1 MIEWYEYLEKNQKL
15 VFRLYF
21 LLMKI
26 LGAINLPDWS
36 ILDLKNDQHT
46 TTYKTFNMILDR
58 LQTVTQRKSSGSLI
72 TLLNR

>member
-1 MIEWYEYLEKNQKL
+1 MIEWYEYLKVNQKL

-26 LGAINLPDWS
+26 LGAINLPDWR
-36 ILDLKNDQHT
+36 ILDLKNDQYT

>member
-1 MIEWYEYLEKNQKL
+1 MIEWYEYLEVNQKL

-26 LGAINLPDWS
+26 LGAINLPDWR
-36 ILDLKNDQHT
+36 ILDLKNDQYT